1 MEQKNLQSNNAE
13 YSMTI
18 PTSRPLW
25 SYLLHGQ
32 RNSSKKL
39 SRVEAF
45 RDIIERQHAAL
56 LSGVDDGIGASVIEL
71 TKAWRWNRDT
81 TSAFIDTLRR
91 LGVVT
96 CEKDGNRTIIR
107 LIHTVE
113 WKNISGISE
122 KPSDVKTLSSATNGT
137 WILFCGLIRHVNDIS
152 SNIEKWPTAT
162 MAEHQHWNEPRKV
175 SE

>member
-25 SYLLHGQ
+25 NYLLHGQ
-32 RNSSKKL
+32 RNSLKKL

-45 RDIIERQHAAL
+45 RDIIERQYAAL
-56 LSGVDDGIGASVIEL
+56 LAGTDDGIGASVIEL

-96 CEKDGNRTIIR
+96 SEKDGNRTIIR
-107 LIHTVE
+107 LNYTVE
-113 WKNISGISE
+113 
-122 KPSDVKTLSSATNGT
+122 
-137 WILFCGLIRHVNDIS
+137 
-152 SNIEKWPTAT
+152 
-162 MAEHQHWNEPRKV
+162 
-175 SE
+175 